1 MPATISVVVPT
12 YNRAALLPATIDAL
26 LAQTSPADEIIVVD
40 DGSRDA
46 TRAVVDG
53 YGRALNY
60 LRIENSGELVARNTG
75 VGVAKGDLIAFC
87 DSDDLW
93 RPGFLG
99 AMAGL
104 WRLEPRTRVA
114 YADFVVVRGGR
125 WEEASKFA
133 GAPAGFWDDLRMV
146 SSDSGVFDRPVVDR
160 LIRYQ
165 PFFPSCMVVER
176 RSFIAIGGWDE
187 RVNRMVGMDFATT
200 LRVAEHAPFG
210 VVRRPLV
217 GIRKHDGGFSADV
230 QAMNLGDSRVLELV
244 LAERPS
250 LAPHADAIRRSI
262 AERRLAAFDT
272 AFARGDFKAV
282 RDIARLLPEAT
293 RSASAR
299 TKRLVATLPAP
310 LARVAAGA
318 LLAAGTARARLAVPR
333 ASAKRRAPRVP

>member
-1 MPATISVVVPT
+1 MPVSISVVVPT

-26 LAQTSPADEIIVVD
+26 LAQTLPASEIIVVD
-40 DGSRDA
+40 DGSQDA
-46 TRAVVDG
+46 TPQVVDR
-53 YGRALNY
+53 YGPYVSY
-60 LRIENSGELVARNTG
+60 LRIDNSGELVARNTG
-75 VGVAKGDLIAFC
+75 VGMAKGDLIAFC

-93 RPGFLG
+93 RPGFLD
-99 AMAGL
+99 AMAEL

-114 YADFVVVRGGR
+114 YADFVVFRGGR

-133 GAPAGFWDDLRMV
+133 GTPAGFWDDLRMV
-146 SSDSGVFDRPVVDR
+146 SSDIGLFDRPVVDR

-176 RSFIAIGGWDE
+176 KSFVAIGGWDE

-200 LRVAEHAPFG
+200 LRVAEHTPFG

-250 LAPHADAIRRSI
+250 LAPYADVIRRSI
-262 AERRLAAFDT
+262 AERRLAAFNT

-282 RDIARLLPEAT
+282 RDIDTLLPERE
-293 RSASAR
+293 RSASTRA
-299 TKRLVATLPAP
+299 KRLVATLPAP
-310 LARVAAGA
+310 LRRVAAGA
-318 LLAAGTARARLAVPR
+318 LLAVGTACARLTAPHP
-333 ASAKRRAPRVP
+333 SAKRRAPLAP